1 MNKIVSFKY
10 MYPTSLDRMSKE
22 SYSVGELLPIGI
34 SWECNGTVYS
44 KKNENG
50 GLCATLLEHGN
61 VIGIVESP
69 YMGSFNP
76 AYILDGTN
84 QIIWNVTDLFIATYG
99 KKYYGGVKL
108 HFIDVINENETLCF
122 IINIANCDFRFSIN
136 IKTGEIGR
144 LIETR

>member
-1 MNKIVSFKY
+1 
-10 MYPTSLDRMSKE
+10 
-22 SYSVGELLPIGI
+22 
-34 SWECNGTVYS
+34 
-44 KKNENG
+44 
-50 GLCATLLEHGN
+50 
-61 VIGIVESP
+61 
-69 YMGSFNP
+69 MGSFNP

-84 QIIWNVTDLFIATYG
+84 QIIWNVADLFIATYG
-99 KKYYGGVKL
+99 KKYYGGIKL

>member
-10 MYPTSLDRMSKE
+10 MYPASLDRMSKE
-22 SYSVGELLPIGI
+22 AYSVGELLPIGI

-50 GLCATLLEHGN
+50 GLCATLLEYGN

-84 QIIWNVTDLFIATYG
+84 QIIWNVTNLFIAAYG
-99 KKYYGGVKL
+99 KKYYGGIKL

-122 IINIANCDFRFSIN
+122 IINIANCDFRFSVN